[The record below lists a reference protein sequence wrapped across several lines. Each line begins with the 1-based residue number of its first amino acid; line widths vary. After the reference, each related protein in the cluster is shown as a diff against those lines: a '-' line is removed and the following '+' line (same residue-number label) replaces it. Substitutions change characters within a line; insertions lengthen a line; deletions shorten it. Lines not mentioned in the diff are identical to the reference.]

1 MWPFRRTDR
10 KAILTRSNSS
20 GLPPRRGK
28 TRMDSRKVAP
38 ARRSSQQRIRKLR
51 RSGWRMSSKKPAGQM
66 SDTEWRKLE
75 SRVASGN
82 YEVEVVVE
90 PPVWKDEPPRE
101 RIMLRRKG

>member
-1 MWPFRRTDR
+1 
-10 KAILTRSNSS
+10 
-20 GLPPRRGK
+20 
-28 TRMDSRKVAP
+28 
-38 ARRSSQQRIRKLR
+38 
-51 RSGWRMSSKKPAGQM
+51 MSSKKPAGQM